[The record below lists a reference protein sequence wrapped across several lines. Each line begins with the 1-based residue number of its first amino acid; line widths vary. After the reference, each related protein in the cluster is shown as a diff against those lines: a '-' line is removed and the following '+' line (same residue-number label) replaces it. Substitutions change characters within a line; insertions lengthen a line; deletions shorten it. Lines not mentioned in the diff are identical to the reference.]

1 MTGRVARKISL
12 AAALALAVLGVVR
25 ASLEKFDQQRQAIY
39 AAAQAEQK
47 RLGITNRASLGSQY
61 PTPEIALASSGS
73 GSACLAPGETAQIVI
88 KGQFKPGTKFL
99 LRSERL
105 EILTE
110 NVTATEYRATVKVP
124 ADIGPE
130 SADLHAFTPVS
141 AFHAAI
147 QNAVVVTGRFEW
159 HMDVSNGW
167 RVIARLLEDTRCQAR
182 GGSGSM
188 KYQLDFFKGAETT
201 PFEKRTATLY
211 FDPYSSENYHFDI
224 DEADQTGG
232 AQAEMEKI
240 AKRFQDPNLKLEEM
254 EKLTARIE
262 VLQKQIM
269 AEYQKMADPAY
280 QKQLEQK
287 KLEFG
292 CEDIYLKLT
301 GVQFTGYIRCSD
313 KVGRDLKITGTL
325 KFLGK

>member
-12 AAALALAVLGVVR
+12 AAALTLAVLGIAR

-47 RLGITNRASLGSQY
+47 RLGITSRAALGSQY
-61 PTPEIALASSGS
+61 PTPEVVLASP
-73 GSACLAPGETAQIVI
+73 ACIVPGETAQIVV
-88 KGQFKPGTKFL
+88 KGKFKPGTQFL
-99 LRSERL
+99 LRSNRL
-105 EILTE
+105 ELVPGS
-110 NVTATEYRATVKVP
+110 VTDTEYRATVKVP

-130 SADLHAFTPVS
+130 DADLHAFTPVS
-141 AFHAAI
+141 AFHSSI
-147 QNAVVVTGRFEW
+147 EDAVIVTGRYEW
-159 HMDVSNGW
+159 HMNVSNGW
-167 RVIARLLEDTRCQAR
+167 RIIARLLEDTRCQAR

-201 PFEKRTATLY
+201 PFEKRAATLHY
-211 FDPYSSENYHFDI
+211 DPYSNANYHFDL
-224 DEADQTGG
+224 EEPSPGGG

-240 AKRFQDPNLKLEEM
+240 AKRFQDPNITPAEM
-254 EKLTARIE
+254 EKLNARLE
-262 VLQKQIM
+262 VLQKQLM

-280 QKQLEQK
+280 QKQQEQK
-287 KLEFG
+287 KQEFG

-301 GVQFTGYIRCSD
+301 GVQFAGTMRCSE
-313 KVGRDLKITGTL
+313 KVGTSLKITGTL

>member
-1 MTGRVARKISL
+1 MTRSFARKISL
-12 AAALALAVLGVVR
+12 AAALVLAVLGIVR

-39 AAAQAEQK
+39 VAAQAEQK
-47 RLGITNRASLGSQY
+47 RLGITNRATLGSQY
-61 PTPEIALASSGS
+61 PTPEISLASAGP
-73 GSACLAPGETAQIVI
+73 ACVVPGETAQIVI
-88 KGQFKPGTKFL
+88 KGKFKPGTKFL
-99 LRSERL
+99 LRSDRL

-110 NVTATEYRATVKVP
+110 NVTPTEYRATVKVP

-130 SADLHAFTPVS
+130 DADLHAFAPVS
-141 AFHAAI
+141 AFHSAI
-147 QNAVVVTGRFEW
+147 ENAVVVSGRYEW
-159 HMDVSNGW
+159 HMNVSNGW
-167 RVIARLLEDTRCQAR
+167 RVIARLLEDTRCKSTS
-182 GGSGSM
+182 GGSM

-211 FDPYSSENYHFDI
+211 YDPYSNENYHFDI

-240 AKRFQDPNLKLEEM
+240 AKRFQDPNLKPEEM
-254 EKLTARIE
+254 EKLTARME
-262 VLQKQIM
+262 VVQQQLM
-269 AEYQKMADPAY
+269 AEMQKMTDPAY

-301 GVQFTGYIRCSD
+301 GAQFAGYMRCSE
-313 KVGRDLKITGTL
+313 KVGRELKITGTL